1 MLDKTYFICH
11 TIIAKGE
18 IFIKKL
24 LKTAIIAIMILSVL
38 LSPACN
44 RQSVTELGIPS
55 KDNYSKESGGLYAM
69 DLRLYE
75 NKLYVG
81 DGDYGAN
88 TGPVKLMAYNLK
100 TKKWETS
107 GTLPDEA
114 IRRFIILNGKL
125 TVPGTDP
132 RDDWSFGNYY
142 VLENGAWSTVRTIPD
157 GIHNFDMIEF
167 DGKIFAAL
175 DKEPEKI
182 PLAASIDGGRTF
194 YTVEMLKDGELIDT
208 DGGVFNRCLEF
219 IVHNDTLYTTY
230 FYSNEANDNIRFELY
245 RYSPTIGK
253 FEFVKSLIGV
263 TPVRSDCGKEFFKST
278 ATFKNKVFIA
288 SGYLLVSSDMDTF
301 DKIKFEKND
310 VVWDIELCG
319 DEMYVL
325 TSYKNK
331 NGTHT
336 VSVWKNTDGN
346 PDNLSLEFRFT
357 YDIPA
362 VSFAVSNDDF
372 FFSMYNNRSVHDKNG
387 IILRYAR

>member
-1 MLDKTYFICH
+1 MIE
-11 TIIAKGE
+11 KGGDG
-18 IFIKKL
+18 IKKFVKAAIATAML
-24 LKTAIIAIMILSVL
+24 LAVMLS
-38 LSPACN
+38 SACN
-44 RQSVTELGIPS
+44 RHSVSELGIPS

-69 DLRLYE
+69 DLCLYG

-81 DGDYGAN
+81 DGDYSSN
-88 TGPVKLMAYNLK
+88 TGPVKVMAYDLASG
-100 TKKWETS
+100 KWETS

-132 RDDWSFGNYY
+132 RADWDFGNYY
-142 VLENGAWSTVRTIPD
+142 VFENGTWTTVRTIPE

-175 DKEPEKI
+175 DKEPKKI
-182 PLAASIDGGRTF
+182 PLAASSDGGKTF
-194 YTVEMLKDGELIDT
+194 YTVEMLKDGVLIDT

-219 IVHNDTLYTTY
+219 IAFNGTLYTIY
-230 FYSNEANDNIRFELY
+230 FYGNEANDDIRLELY

-263 TPVRSDCGKEFFKST
+263 TPIRSDCGKEFFKST
-278 ATFKNKVFIA
+278 VVFKDKVFIA
-288 SGYLLVSSDMDTF
+288 SGYLNVTADMETF
-301 DKIKFEKND
+301 SKVRFEKND
-310 VVWDIELCG
+310 VVWDIEICD

-325 TSYKNK
+325 TSYKNDD
-331 NGTHT
+331 GTHT
-336 VSVWKNTDGN
+336 VSVWKSTDGDPAN
-346 PDNLSLEFRFT
+346 ISLEFRFV

-362 VSFAVSNDDF
+362 VSFAVSENDF

-387 IILRYAR
+387 MILRYAR